1 MDLGR
6 IGVWSGG
13 LRSADAQ
20 VADATAELEELG
32 YSTLWVPGGMSVLPL
47 DALRNVLGATRR
59 IAVATGIVSVWE
71 TPAADAAS
79 GFAQLEAGWPGRFLL
94 GLGVSHA
101 PAVYSKE
108 PGRYRRPVAVM
119 REYLAALDAAPTSD
133 AAPTPVPKGR
143 RIVAALGPR
152 MLELATAESLG
163 THPYLNT
170 PAMTAALRERA
181 GEAVI
186 ATEQTVILE
195 TDPAAARAAAR
206 EFLKTYLRLP
216 NYVNNWL
223 RGGFDSSDVEHG
235 GSDRLVDEVLAWGGA
250 EQVARRVAEHL
261 DAGAD
266 HVCLQVIG
274 AGQNMLPMAQWR
286 ELAEVLLPR

>member
-6 IGVWSGG
+6 IGIWSGG

-20 VADATAELEELG
+20 VADAAAELEELG
-32 YSTLWVPGGMSVLPL
+32 YSALWVPGGMSMLPL
-47 DALRNVLGATRR
+47 DALRNVLSATRR
-59 IAVATGIVSVWE
+59 LTVATGIVSVWE

-79 GFAQLEAGWPGRFLL
+79 GFAQLEGEWPGRFLL

-101 PAVYSKE
+101 PAVDSKE

-119 REYLAALDAAPTSD
+119 RDYLAALDTAPTS
-133 AAPTPVPKGR
+133 VPKHR
-143 RIVAALGPR
+143 RIVAALGPK
-152 MLELATAESLG
+152 MLELAATESLG

-181 GEAVI
+181 GDAVI

-195 TDPAAARAAAR
+195 TDPAAARATAR

-223 RGGFDSSDVEHG
+223 RGGFDSSDVEQA
-235 GSDRLVDEVLAWGGA
+235 GSDRLVDEVLAWGSA
-250 EQVARRVAEHL
+250 EQVARRVTEHL

-274 AGQNMLPMAQWR
+274 AGKNMLPMAQWR